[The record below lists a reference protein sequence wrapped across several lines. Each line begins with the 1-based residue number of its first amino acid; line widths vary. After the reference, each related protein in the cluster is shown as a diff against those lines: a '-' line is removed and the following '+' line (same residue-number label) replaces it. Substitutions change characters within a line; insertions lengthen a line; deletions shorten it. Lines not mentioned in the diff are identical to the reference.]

1 MVMTWG
7 GKLVARLVHDGRV
20 LRDALAAEVTAYA
33 EAQANGGNLGP
44 IVDEAGHT
52 VVIDR
57 LTPRDVALAPKEQTS
72 VSTGT
77 SWGTSSTGASTT
89 STTAVE
95 P

>member
-1 MVMTWG
+1 MTWE
-7 GKLVARLVHDGRV
+7 GKLIARLVHDGRV
-20 LRDALAAEVTAYA
+20 LRDALAAEIAAYT
-33 EAQANGGNLGP
+33 EAQLNGGNLGP
-44 IVDEAGHT
+44 IVDEAGNT
-52 VVIDR
+52 VVIDK

-77 SWGTSSTGASTT
+77 SWGTSSTSASTSAT